1 MKVGF
6 IGLGNAGSKLAGS
19 LLRNGIDLT
28 VIDLDKNLVSDFVNR
43 GAKSENSP
51 KEMAENCDVI
61 ITCLPSPKACSEVM
75 ESVNGVLEGLSKGK
89 IWLEMSTTDEAEIRR
104 IGALVNKAGALA
116 IDCPVSG
123 GCHRAD
129 TGNISIFAG
138 CSREAFDMVL
148 PILTTMGR
156 RVLHTGV
163 LGTASK
169 LKVMTN
175 YLATVNLV
183 SIAEALTTMKSL
195 GMDMNVT
202 YEAIKAS
209 SGNSFV
215 HETESQVILNGS
227 RDISFTMDLVSKDIG
242 IFHELAKRQGLDL
255 EMAPLIVDIFKD
267 GEKRY
272 GPREFSSNII
282 KRLEEMANVE
292 VLGVGFPPEMI
303 DDEPEEAGYEVIIN
317 GRQDY

>member
-1 MKVGF
+1 MKIGF
-6 IGLGNAGSKLAGS
+6 IGLGNAGGKLAGS
-19 LLRNGIDLT
+19 LLRNGFDLT
-28 VIDLDKNLVSDFVNR
+28 VRDLNDFLVNDFIDR
-43 GAKSENSP
+43 GASSISSP
-51 KEMAENCDVI
+51 KEMAQRCDIV

-75 ESVNGVLEGLSKGK
+75 ESKDGIIAGLSEGK

-104 IGALVNKAGALA
+104 IGALVEMTGALP

-138 CSREAFDMVL
+138 CKREAFEKAL

-156 RVLHTGV
+156 RVLHTGD
-163 LGTASK
+163 LGTAST

-183 SIAEALTTMKSL
+183 SISEALTTMKVL

-209 SGNSFV
+209 SGTSFV

-227 RDISFTMDLVSKDIG
+227 RDISFTMDLVSKDVG
-242 IFHELAKRQGLDL
+242 IFNELAKRKGLDL
-255 EMAPLIVDIFKD
+255 EIAPMIVDIFKD
-267 GEKRY
+267 GENRY
-272 GPREFSSNII
+272 GSRELSPNII
-282 KRLEEMANVE
+282 KRLEEKVGEE

-303 DDEPEEAGYEVIIN
+303 DDEPEEQGYEVVIQN
-317 GRQDY
+317 RQDN

>member
-1 MKVGF
+1 MKIGF
-6 IGLGNAGSKLAGS
+6 IGLGNAGGKLAGS
-19 LLRNGIDLT
+19 LLRNGFDLT
-28 VIDLDKNLVSDFVNR
+28 VRDLDDLLVNDFIDR
-43 GAKSENSP
+43 GASSISSP
-51 KEMAENCDVI
+51 KEMAQHCDIV

-75 ESVNGVLEGLSKGK
+75 ESKDGIIAGLSEGK

-104 IGALVNKAGALA
+104 IGALVEMTGALP

-138 CSREAFDMVL
+138 CKREAFEKAL

-156 RVLHTGV
+156 RVLHTGD
-163 LGTASK
+163 LGTAST

-183 SIAEALTTMKSL
+183 SISEALTTMKVL
-195 GMDMNVT
+195 GMDMNIT

-209 SGNSFV
+209 SGTSFV

-227 RDISFTMDLVSKDIG
+227 RDISFTMDLVSKDVG
-242 IFHELAKRQGLDL
+242 IFNELAKRKGLDL
-255 EMAPLIVDIFKD
+255 EIAPMIVDIFKD
-267 GEKRY
+267 GENRY
-272 GPREFSSNII
+272 GPRELSPNII
-282 KRLEEMANVE
+282 KRLEEKVGEE

-303 DDEPEEAGYEVIIN
+303 DDEPEEQGYEVIIQN
-317 GRQDY
+317 RQDD